1 MAETPRDFAQL
12 RAKEIASLL
21 ARLRA
26 GESMTDSDVSG
37 ATSRAGEARRRAV
50 EAHMKA
56 AEQFLR
62 TAEVH
67 ERAAE
72 MYEAQAARQE
82 SDHIA
87 RLRGLDNRAAAER
100 KRVAADTEIRRAM
113 DAAGE
118 SLV

>member
-1 MAETPRDFAQL
+1 M

-26 GESMTDSDVSG
+26 GESMTDTDVSR
-37 ATSRAGEARRRAV
+37 ATSRADEAQRRAV

-56 AEQFLR
+56 AERFLR

-67 ERAAE
+67 EQAAE
-72 MYEAQAARQE
+72 MYEAKAGQE
-82 SDHIA
+82 ADHLA

-100 KRVAADTEIRRAM
+100 KRLAADTEIRRAM
-113 DAAGE
+113 DAAGG
-118 SLV
+118 SLP